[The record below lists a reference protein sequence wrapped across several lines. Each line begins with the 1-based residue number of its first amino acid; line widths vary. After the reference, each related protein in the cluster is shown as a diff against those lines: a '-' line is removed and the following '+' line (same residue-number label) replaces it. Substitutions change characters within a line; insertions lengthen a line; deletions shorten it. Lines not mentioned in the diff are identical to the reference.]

1 MINFKELDNLYT
13 VDVES
18 GLFCRLHRKDSL
30 ITFSDELK
38 VSEAFELVKNRKVVK
53 AFSIDPSFATL
64 QDYVYIRQLNKEAK
78 IIGSD
83 TYTLMFTHLEN
94 LITKQPIVVPED
106 FTKANASVDAHVES
120 INRVFWLLPESE
132 DPEEKEFVLSM
143 RKNLKT
149 MLMYNTT
156 TRIEDLLGD

>member
-1 MINFKELDNLYT
+1 MLDFEKLDKLYT
-13 VDVES
+13 VDVKS
-18 GLFCRLHRKDSL
+18 GLFCYLHRTDSL

-38 VSEAFELVKNRKVVK
+38 VSEAFELVKSRKVVK

-78 IIGSD
+78 IIGSS

-94 LITKQPIVVPED
+94 LITKQQIVVPED
-106 FTKANASVDAHVES
+106 FTKANDSVDAHVES

-143 RKNLKT
+143 RKDLKN

>member
-1 MINFKELDNLYT
+1 MINFKELDELYT

-18 GLFCRLHRKDSL
+18 GLFCYLHRTDSL

-38 VSEAFELVKNRKVVK
+38 VSEAFELVKSRKVVK

-106 FTKANASVDAHVES
+106 FTKANSSVDAHVES

-143 RKNLKT
+143 RKDLKT